1 MDPLSRTSLET
12 ATKLRHARVARDG
25 QTFWVLVLYPGAGE
39 AGGSLRVEGPSLR
52 KHRVRARRPN
62 GSELEPEDFGDEP
75 AVVEWEPASTSE
87 RSATEA
93 AKRARRQVRRYCAAN
108 GLNRLGTLTYGPP
121 FCRDPQAV
129 RAHVGAF
136 FEKLRRRVDCPLP
149 YLWVPE
155 LHADGER
162 YHVHFA
168 VGRFVHRKWIHEAW
182 GHGFVHIKLLGDLPT
197 GSGSWGEARR
207 AAGYLAKYLGKAVA
221 GGPAGLHRY
230 EVAQGFQPK
239 RVRFYGPT
247 ADDALAQASEFI
259 GSEPERVWSSS
270 QDSAWAGPPVVWAS
284 WTR

>member
-1 MDPLSRTSLET
+1 VEPLSRSSLES
-12 ATKLRHARVARDG
+12 ATKLRHARIARDG
-25 QTFWVLVLYPGAGE
+25 QMFWVLVLYPGAGE
-39 AGGSLRVEGPSLR
+39 AGGSLRIEGPSLR
-52 KHRVRARRPN
+52 GHRAPETCPE
-62 GSELEPEDFGDEP
+62 GSRLEPDDFRDE
-75 AVVEWEPASTSE
+75 AAAVEWEPAAKSE

-93 AKRARRQVRRYCAAN
+93 AKRARRQTRRYCAAN

-136 FEKLRRRVDCPLP
+136 FEKLRRRVNCPLP

-168 VGRFVHRKWIHEAW
+168 VGRFVQRKWIDEAW
-182 GHGFVHIKLLGDLPT
+182 GHGFVHIKLLGDLPA
-197 GSGSWGEARR
+197 GSGSWGEARL

-230 EVAQGFQPK
+230 EVAQGFQPG
-239 RVRFYGPT
+239 RLRLYGLT
-247 ADDALAQASEFI
+247 VDDALAQASEI
-259 GSEPERVWSSS
+259 MGSEPERVWTSSE
-270 QDSAWAGPPVVWAS
+270 DSAWAGPPAVWAS
-284 WTR
+284 WAR